1 MKKFFRKLAAVL
13 LAVAIMSVGLP
24 FMAYADPYPLENYTE
39 GIFRYYLEDDGVV
52 IFECTDNSIKELT
65 VPEKLGGYNVVAITT
80 MAFELCTSIEKI
92 TLPSSISF
100 IGYDSFKYTKFYQD
114 KTNWNGNT
122 LSIGDWLIGIEYD
135 STVDSETF
143 NVPNGTK
150 MIAQGTFWNCEGISQ
165 INIPASVLNIC
176 GYLGDEFGIE
186 SLEKIVV
193 DEKNTAYSS
202 DENGILYNKDK
213 SILFRCP
220 AENSIQAFT
229 IPNTVKIIA
238 DSAFYGCDN
247 LRSIVIP
254 DSVTDIQSCAFEDCE
269 RLTSVSLG
277 KGINEIEDVFGG
289 CEYMKDI
296 TIPSNVTYIDYYAF
310 MYYDSETE
318 EDSPYDYLTITC
330 EEGSCAY
337 NYAVEY
343 GIKYKL
349 LSSEHEH
356 DWSFWAKESETTI
369 YRTCSL
375 CNKIE
380 KSSIPE
386 TPILYLDIVDETP
399 DYVTLMISVE
409 GSVNALDTQIF
420 ALSEK
425 TKQTAVSDDM
435 SEFKQYEDYLKEN
448 ELGIAGG
455 ASNINNGKLSCITT
469 SFYNGPLISY
479 TFEKNSSEKITK
491 NDFNLVCSN
500 CCYTEYNDKGEI
512 VNIKVHPKIVNR
524 LPDKKPQHKHT
535 FTYVEI
541 PATCTVNG
549 MAYEIC
555 EECGETA
562 NSEVLYATG
571 HNWGDWVTVV
581 EATSE
586 TDGKA
591 ERKCSNCNEIEFK
604 TLPKINVIKDDKT
617 GVEIEYCDEF
627 GKNVEIEVEEVF
639 DGTSIQLIN
648 TEFGNVNTAVFDIST
663 KQDGVKVQPSGSVKV
678 RIPVPKNFGSG
689 KIFAVYVDSEK
700 GTVTQIPV
708 EVVDGFAEFVVEH
721 FSYYALVCEKANVKS
736 VTMNDIELQYKKQVQ
751 LKPEIKCDNGA
762 KYKTEYK
769 SSNSSVVRV
778 DDNGNL
784 YGAKRGT
791 ASVTCTVTDSNGN
804 KVSDTCT
811 VKVKY
816 VWWQWIIKIVL
827 FGWIWY

>member
-24 FMAYADPYPLENYTE
+24 FMAYADPFSEIYTE
-39 GIFRYYLEDDGVV
+39 GIFRYVLEDDGAW
-52 IFECTDNSIKELT
+52 IMECTADSISELII
-65 VPEKLGGYNVVAITT
+65 PEQLGGCNVVG
-80 MAFELCTSIEKI
+80 FSWVFGDLCTSVEKI
-92 TLPSSISF
+92 ELPDTIE
-100 IGYDSFKYTKFYQD
+100 YVDSDAFRSTKFYQD
-114 KTNWNGNT
+114 KSNWKDNT
-122 LSIGDWLIGIEYD
+122 LVIGDWLIGVKYD
-135 STVDSETF
+135 FDVDSEIYSI
-143 NVPNGTK
+143 PNGIK
-150 MIAQGTFWNCEGISQ
+150 NIAQNAFDNCEGITT

-176 GYLGDEFGIE
+176 CGNGFPSVMFDIE
-186 SLEKIVV
+186 SLEKIIV
-193 DEKNTAYSS
+193 DGKNSAYSS
-202 DENGILYNKDK
+202 DDNGILYNKDK
-213 SILFRCP
+213 SELIRCP
-220 AENSIQAFT
+220 KNNKIQAFT
-229 IPNTVKIIA
+229 IPSTVNVIK
-238 DSAFYGCDN
+238 DFAFSKCN
-247 LRSIVIP
+247 QLRSVVIP
-254 DSVTDIQSCAFEDCE
+254 DSVTDIGIEAFENCK
-269 RLTSVSLG
+269 RLSTVALG
-277 KGINEIEDVFGG
+277 KGLKEIKGDVFFG
-289 CEYMKDI
+289 CEYMKEI
-296 TIPSNVTYIDYYAF
+296 SIPSNVDYIEYSTFLYCDMETAEDYPF
-310 MYYDSETE
+310 GN
-318 EDSPYDYLTITC
+318 LTITC

-425 TKQTAVSDDM
+425 TKQTAVSDDTT
-435 SEFKQYEDYLKEN
+435 ELKRFSGC
-448 ELGIAGG
+448 LF
-455 ASNINNGKLSCITT
+455 ASNINNGRFSCFFT

-500 CCYTEYNDKGEI
+500 CCYTGYNDKGEI
-512 VNIKVHPKIVNR
+512 VDIAVHPKIVNR

-549 MAYEIC
+549 MAYDIC

-586 TDGKA
+586 TDGRA

-604 TLPKINVIKDDKT
+604 ILPKINVIKDDKT

-627 GKNVEIEVEEVF
+627 GKNVAIEVEEVF